1 MACLKTMLIIAFL
14 FSGVA
19 LAEEGA
25 GQSEIR
31 DLLDAFLQGASSNDA
46 QMHDRFWHESL
57 VYTSSTGAR
66 FGKSE
71 IMDGLAQ
78 SGTNEDDGP
87 FYTAEAVHVR
97 LLNDVAIVTF
107 RLLATSVEGHVE
119 REFYN
124 TGVLQRFDA
133 NWKAVTWQATRIPE
147 VDE

>member
-1 MACLKTMLIIAFL
+1 MACLKTTLIIAFL
-14 FSGVA
+14 FLGVA

-25 GQSEIR
+25 DQSEIR
-31 DLLDAFLQGASSNDA
+31 DLLDSFLQGASSNDA

-57 VYTSSTGAR
+57 VYTSSTGTR

-78 SGTNEDDGP
+78 SGANENDGP
-87 FYTAEAVHVR
+87 LYTAEDVHVR

-107 RLLATSVEGHVE
+107 RLMAKSVEGHVE
-119 REFYN
+119 GEFYN

-133 NWKAVTWQATRIPE
+133 NWMAVTWQATRIPDI
-147 VDE
+147 DE